1 MGCSLILCEIVK
13 KMTYMLKNSQN
24 KWSKNVHNDGITGI
38 FL

>member
-24 KWSKNVHNDGITGI
+24 KWSGMCIMTE
-38 FL
+38 